1 MLGAWLS
8 EDGRKAIEKMGWP
21 EWAHETCGDDGL
33 VQRLAFSAIS
43 LGGKWRIDNLHRTDK
58 GVPVMGTG
66 CPAPA
71 ALALLRDRA
80 REWLAERCGDWMEIE
95 FRRKLGCWCL
105 CSHNKIR
112 TPYVAKWHDDY
123 DAALIAAVLATE
135 GA

>member
-80 REWLAERCGDWMEIE
+80 REWLVERGAPIE
-95 FRRKLGCWCL
+95 VETFEEGPPKYGVLGIW
-105 CSHNKIR
+105 S
-112 TPYVAKWHDDY
+112 YADY